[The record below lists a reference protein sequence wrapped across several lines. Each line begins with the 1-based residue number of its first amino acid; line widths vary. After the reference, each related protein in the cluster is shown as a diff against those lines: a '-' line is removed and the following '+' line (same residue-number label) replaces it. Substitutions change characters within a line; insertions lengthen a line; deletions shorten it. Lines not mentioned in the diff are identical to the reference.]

1 VSHAPERKEKDCL
14 NCGTIVQ
21 GKYCHVCGQENIVPR
36 ESFGTL
42 VLHFFSD
49 ITHFDSKFL
58 DTLKYLLFRPGFLSK
73 EHLKGRRS
81 RYLNP
86 IRMYL
91 FTSAIFFLIFFSLL
105 LNPKSAIKLDDL
117 DTPLTKQKRDSTL
130 KIVVEELGKETQ
142 NVNLKKQ
149 VELLSDTSQAVTPA
163 ELLQFKDNEGIN
175 IFGKKDYKTV
185 KEYDSLQRK
194 NEKAKKDNWF
204 KRRLIRK
211 EIILND
217 EFRHNPSGKAQEIFT
232 TFLHR
237 LPYLLFVSLP
247 FFALLLKLLYIR
259 RKQFFYADHII
270 FTIHHYI
277 FSFLLLLVVF
287 GINRMHEITG
297 WGIWKGLLAILLF
310 IWPAYLYIAM
320 KNFYQQGWFKTL
332 MKFLLLNLIG
342 FAILLLLFII
352 FLFFSVY

>member
-1 VSHAPERKEKDCL
+1 VSHAQERKEKDCL
-14 NCGTIVQ
+14 NCGTTVQ
-21 GKYCHVCGQENIVPR
+21 GRYCHVCGQENTVPK

-42 VLHFFSD
+42 VMHFFSD

-58 DTLKYLLFRPGFLSK
+58 DTLRYLLFRPGFLSK

-91 FTSAIFFLIFFSLL
+91 FTSAIFFLIFWALIL
-105 LNPKSAIKLDDL
+105 DPKSAIKLSL
-117 DTPLTKQKRDSTL
+117 DKPLTRQQRDSTL
-130 KIVVEELGKETQ
+130 KSVAIELAKETQ

-149 VELLSDTSQAVTPA
+149 VELLSDTSRPITGAD
-163 ELLQFKDNEGIN
+163 LIKFNDNDGIY
-175 IFGKKDYKTV
+175 IFGGKHHYKSVKDY
-185 KEYDSLQRK
+185 DSAQRK
-194 NEKAKKDNWF
+194 NEKLRKDNWF

-211 EIILND
+211 EITLND
-217 EFRHNPSGKAQEIFT
+217 EFRHNPSGTAQEIFS

-247 FFALLLKLLYIR
+247 FFALLLKLLYLR
-259 RKQFFYADHII
+259 RKQFFYVDHVI

-277 FSFLLLLVVF
+277 FSFLLLLAFF
-287 GINRMHEITG
+287 GVNRMHEITG
-297 WGIWKGLLAILLF
+297 WGIWKIVLTILLF

-332 MKFLLLNLIG
+332 VKFFLLNLIG
-342 FAILLLLFII
+342 FAILLLLFAI
-352 FLFFSVY
+352 FFFFSVY

>member
-1 VSHAPERKEKDCL
+1 M
-14 NCGTIVQ
+14 VQ
-21 GKYCHVCGQENIVPR
+21 GRYCHVCGQENIVPK
-36 ESFGTL
+36 ESFGSL

-58 DTLKYLLFRPGFLSK
+58 DTLRYLLFRPGFLSK
-73 EHLKGRRS
+73 EHLRGRRS

-91 FTSAIFFLIFFSLL
+91 FTSAIFFLIFWTLI
-105 LNPKSAIKLDDL
+105 LNPKSAIKLSL
-117 DTPLTKQKRDSTL
+117 DKPLTQQQRDSTL
-130 KIVVEELGKETQ
+130 KSVAKELGKETQ

-149 VELLSDTSQAVTPA
+149 LELLADSSRSVSPA
-163 ELLQFKDNEGIN
+163 DLLQFNDNEGIF
-175 IFGKKDYKTV
+175 IFGKRHYKTV
-185 KEYDSLQRK
+185 NEYDSVQHK
-194 NEKAKKDNWF
+194 YENSKKDNWF
-204 KRRLIRK
+204 RRRLIRK

-217 EFRHNPSGKAQEIFT
+217 EFRRNPSGTAQEIFA

-247 FFALLLKLLYIR
+247 FFALLLKILYIR
-259 RKQFFYADHII
+259 RKQFFYVDHII

-277 FSFLLLLVVF
+277 FSFLLLLFVF
-287 GINRMHEITG
+287 GVNKMHEITG
-297 WGIWKGLLAILLF
+297 WGIWNVLLAILLF
-310 IWPAYLYIAM
+310 IWPVYLYIAM